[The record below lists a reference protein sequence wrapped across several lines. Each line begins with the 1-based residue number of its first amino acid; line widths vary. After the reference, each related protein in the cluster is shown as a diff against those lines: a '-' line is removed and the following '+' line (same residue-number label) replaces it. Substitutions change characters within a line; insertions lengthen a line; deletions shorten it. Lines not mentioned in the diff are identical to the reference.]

1 MRQSV
6 DTLTNTNEFMQR
18 FFDSK
23 TYLKENDPTLFGK
36 IAEYL
41 TWVKKYKEVEDKNN
55 AKNKPSKAA
64 DKERELKNIMR

>member
-1 MRQSV
+1 MNSC
-6 DTLTNTNEFMQR
+6 R

-41 TWVKKYKEVEDKNN
+41 TWVKKYKEVNNN

-64 DKERELKNIMR
+64 DKERAEEYHEVEAVL